1 MKFQNMELKQQY
13 EQILET
19 NITAINN
26 RKPSQLNNFRKEGF
40 AHFKESGIPEK
51 SDESWLYTDLS
62 PAFAK
67 DWEFITKGIDSRV
80 NVDDVFKCDVPNL
93 DTHLALVFNGHYFES
108 RLELPESV
116 ILGSLARISES
127 HPQLVEKY
135 LFKAASYEQRMTNL
149 NAALAMDGIFLYIP
163 RNVQIEKPIQI
174 VNAAYG
180 DISYFISQHNLIVA
194 EPGSS
199 AQIVYCDHTL
209 SATPFLANQLTEI
222 FIGEGANVEFYN
234 TQNSHNDTT
243 QVSSIY
249 VHQKRDSNFHSNIV
263 TLHGGLIRNELRVKL
278 LEPGA
283 HCDVSG
289 INLTDRKQHVDSHT
303 RIDHLAPHCTSNQLY
318 KGIYDDDA
326 TGAFTGRIMVHPGA
340 QKTQA
345 YQSNKNMLLTSRAKV
360 NTRPQLEIYADDVKC
375 SHGATTGQLDPNA
388 MFYMRARGIDKNE
401 ARMLMMYAFAN
412 EIVSKIKI
420 QPLATRI
427 EGLINRRLR
436 GELSR
441 CANCVIQCGQ

>member
-1 MKFQNMELKQQY
+1 MELKEQY
-13 EQILET
+13 EQILKQSLPDLT
-19 NITAINN
+19 T
-26 RKPSQLNNFRKEGF
+26 RKPSMLNKFRKEGF
-40 AHFKESGIPEK
+40 DHFKESGIPEK
-51 SDESWLYTDLS
+51 SDENWLYTDLS
-62 PAFAK
+62 PVFSK
-67 DWEFITKGIDSRV
+67 EWDFNTKGIDTQ
-80 NVDDVFKCDVPNL
+80 VDVESVFKCDVPNL

-108 RLELPESV
+108 KMELPEGV
-116 ILGSLARISES
+116 ILGSIAKISES

-135 LFKAASYEQRMTNL
+135 LFKAALHEQRMTNL
-149 NAALAMDGIFLYIP
+149 NAALALDGFFLYIP
-163 RNVQIEKPIQI
+163 KNVQIDKPIQI

-180 DISYFISQHNLIVA
+180 NQSFFINQHNLIVA
-194 EPGSS
+194 EPGSF
-199 AQIVYCDHTL
+199 AQIAYCDHTL
-209 SATPFLANQLTEI
+209 SATPFFVNQLTEI
-222 FIGEGANVEFYN
+222 FVEENATMEFYN

-243 QVSSIY
+243 QVSAIY
-249 VHQKRDSNFHSNIV
+249 VQQKRSSNFHSNIV

-278 LEPGA
+278 MEPGA

-441 CANCVIQCGQ
+441 CANCVIQCG